1 MSRGFRPVEL
11 RAKHDVR
18 ERQSERAV
26 RSRDRWLRQRV
37 CGPRLQL
44 RRMEELAAGVDERVD
59 LGSDALDFL
68 CADVD
73 EVRIVRRQPFL
84 ERPRQRT
91 SDVGREVAALHEV
104 LLKERNDTRMARRVH
119 VAGRQQRPGGMEGR
133 VVVAVGG
140 PTVRVLLGEQVAFP
154 AGRVGSFDSMT
165 GDHVRF
171 RTHSATPSR
180 VTVCTN
186 NVVRH
191 TGSARDSAVTTRGEM

>member
-18 ERQSERAV
+18 ERQSDRKA
-26 RSRDRWLRQRV
+26 RSRDRQVRQRV
-37 CGPRLQL
+37 RGPRLQL

-68 CADVD
+68 FADVD
-73 EVRIVRRQPFL
+73 EVRIVRRQPLL
-84 ERPRQRT
+84 ERSRQRT
-91 SDVGREVAALHEV
+91 RDVGREVAALHEV
-104 LLKERNDTRMARRVH
+104 LLKERNDTGMARRVD
-119 VAGRQQRPGGMEGR
+119 VAGRQQGAGGMEGR

-140 PTVRVLLGEQVAFP
+140 TTVRVLLGEKVAFS
-154 AGRVGSFDSMT
+154 AGRVRAFDAMA
-165 GDHVRF
+165 GDDVRF
-171 RTHSATPSR
+171 RTHNATPSR

-191 TGSARDSAVTTRGEM
+191 TGSARDSAVTTRGEI

>member
-1 MSRGFRPVEL
+1 MTPLAPRVIVLRGVPESPSRALGLPAGGRASLLLRP
-11 RAKHDVR
+11 
-18 ERQSERAV
+18 RQK
-26 RSRDRWLRQRV
+26 
-37 CGPRLQL
+37 
-44 RRMEELAAGVDERVD
+44 LAAGLDECVD

-68 CADVD
+68 CADLD

-119 VAGRQQRPGGMEGR
+119 VAGRQQGAGGMEGR
-133 VVVAVGG
+133 VG
-140 PTVRVLLGEQVAFP
+140 AFESM
-154 AGRVGSFDSMT
+154 AGD
-165 GDHVRF
+165 DVRF
-171 RTHSATPSR
+171 RTHKAMPSR

-191 TGSARDSAVTTRGEM
+191 TGSARDSAVTTRGEI

>member
-1 MSRGFRPVEL
+1 VTPLAPRVIVLRGVPESPSRALGLPAGGRASLLLRP
-11 RAKHDVR
+11 
-18 ERQSERAV
+18 RQK
-26 RSRDRWLRQRV
+26 
-37 CGPRLQL
+37 
-44 RRMEELAAGVDERVD
+44 LAAGLDECVD

-68 CADVD
+68 CADLD

-119 VAGRQQRPGGMEGR
+119 VAGRQQGAGGMEGR
-133 VVVAVGG
+133 VIVAVGG
-140 PTVRVLLGEQVAFP
+140 TTVRVLLCEKVAFP
-154 AGRVGSFDSMT
+154 AGRVGAFESMA
-165 GDHVRF
+165 GDDVRF
-171 RTHSATPSR
+171 RTHKAMPSR

-191 TGSARDSAVTTRGEM
+191 TGSARDSAVTTRGEI